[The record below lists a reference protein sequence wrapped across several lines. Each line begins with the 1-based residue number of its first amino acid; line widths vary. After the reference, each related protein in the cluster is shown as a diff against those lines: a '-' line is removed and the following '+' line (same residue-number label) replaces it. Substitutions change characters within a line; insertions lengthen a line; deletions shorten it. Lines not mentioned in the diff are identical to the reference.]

1 MDNLN
6 PLLIAIVP
14 ALLTFLGTRYKFE
27 NEREQQA
34 SSEWKN
40 LYAETKKQLE
50 DNKVRMDTMQ
60 ADVTELRNQM
70 EEMRK
75 RHANE
80 VIKLEKINDE
90 LREENSQLR
99 IENGS
104 LKNQLLEK
112 ERDNEIKQ
120 QNL

>member
-14 ALLTFLGTRYKFE
+14 ALLTYLGTKYKSQ
-27 NEREQQA
+27 NEREQYA

-50 DNKVRMDTMQ
+50 DNKVRMDSMQ
-60 ADVTELRNQM
+60 ADMTVLRTQM
-70 EEMRK
+70 DEMKK

-104 LKNQLLEK
+104 LKNQLI
-112 ERDNEIKQ
+112 ERERSNEIK
-120 QNL
+120 

>member
-1 MDNLN
+1 MDELN

-14 ALLTFLGTRYKFE
+14 ALLTYLGTKYKSQ
-27 NEREQQA
+27 NEREQYA

-50 DNKVRMDTMQ
+50 DNKVRIDSMQ
-60 ADVTELRNQM
+60 ADMTELRNQM

>member
-14 ALLTFLGTRYKFE
+14 ALLTFLGTKYKFE

-50 DNKVRMDTMQ
+50 YNKVRMDSMQ
-60 ADVTELRNQM
+60 ADMTELRNQM

-75 RHANE
+75 RHAHE
-80 VIKLEKINDE
+80 VIQLEKINDE

-104 LKNQLLEK
+104 LKNQLLQK
-112 ERDNEIKQ
+112 ERENEIKQ

>member
-14 ALLTFLGTRYKFE
+14 ALLTFLGTKYKFD

-50 DNKVRMDTMQ
+50 DNKVRMDSMQ
-60 ADVTELRNQM
+60 ADVTELRSQIY
-70 EEMRK
+70 EMKK

-104 LKNQLLEK
+104 LKNKLLEK

-120 QNL
+120 QNI

>member
-1 MDNLN
+1 MDDLN

-14 ALLTFLGTRYKFE
+14 ALLTYLGTKYKSQ
-27 NEREQQA
+27 NEREQYA

-50 DNKVRMDTMQ
+50 DNKVRMDSMQ
-60 ADVTELRNQM
+60 ADMSELRSQM
-70 EEMRK
+70 DEMRK
-75 RHANE
+75 RHAHE
-80 VIKLEKINDE
+80 VIQLEKINDE

-104 LKNQLLEK
+104 LKNQLLQK
-112 ERDNEIKQ
+112 ERNNEIKQ

>member
-14 ALLTFLGTRYKFE
+14 ALLTFLGTKYKFE

-50 DNKVRMDTMQ
+50 DNKVRMDSMQ

>member
-14 ALLTFLGTRYKFE
+14 ALLTYLGTKYKFE

-34 SSEWKN
+34 STEWKN
-40 LYAETKKQLE
+40 LYAETKQQLE
-50 DNKVRMDTMQ
+50 NNKIRMDSMQ
-60 ADVTELRNQM
+60 ADMTELRNQM
-70 EEMRK
+70 EEMKQRQ
-75 RHANE
+75 ANE

-99 IENGS
+99 IENGN
-104 LKNQLLEK
+104 LKNQLLQK
-112 ERDNEIKQ
+112 ERENEIKQ

>member
-14 ALLTFLGTRYKFE
+14 AFLTYLGTKYKFE

-40 LYAETKKQLE
+40 LYAETKQQLE
-50 DNKVRMDTMQ
+50 ENKVRMDSMQ
-60 ADVTELRNQM
+60 EEMKVLRGQM

-75 RHANE
+75 RHADE
-80 VIKLEKINDE
+80 VVKLEQINEE
-90 LREENSQLR
+90 LREENRQLI
-99 IENGS
+99 IENGN
-104 LKNQLLEK
+104 LKNQLIEK
-112 ERDNEIKQ
+112 ERGK
-120 QNL
+120 

>member
-14 ALLTFLGTRYKFE
+14 ALLTFLGTKYKFE
-27 NEREQQA
+27 NEREQYA

-50 DNKVRMDTMQ
+50 DNKVRMDSMQ
-60 ADVTELRNQM
+60 ADMTVLRTQM
-70 EEMRK
+70 DEMKK

>member
-14 ALLTFLGTRYKFE
+14 AFLTYLGTKYKFQ

-40 LYAETKKQLE
+40 LYAETKQQLE
-50 DNKVRMDTMQ
+50 ENKVRMDSMQ
-60 ADVTELRNQM
+60 AEMADLRNQM
-70 EEMRK
+70 DEMRK

-80 VIKLEKINDE
+80 VIGLEKINDE
-90 LREENSQLR
+90 LQEENSQLR
-99 IENGS
+99 IENS
-104 LKNQLLEK
+104 NLKNQLLQK
-112 ERDNEIKQ
+112 ERENEIKQ